1 MILII
6 AEKPSL
12 ARNITAG
19 IGNLQKKNGYFEG
32 QGYII
37 SWAFGHLFSLADIEA
52 YNPLPEGQKHWSMDN
67 IPCFPEKFRFELRKD
82 TTGRGD
88 DGVLRQFRVIE
99 SLCNRPDVDTIVNA
113 GDADREGEIIVRL
126 CIEKALKSE
135 KKLMRLWLPDQTPE
149 TVAAA
154 LTEMKPETEYDRLAD
169 EGFARTYIDWLYGV
183 NLTRYATLKTGTLL
197 RVGRVI
203 VPIVKAIYDR
213 DMAIRNFKPDIYYAI
228 SSAEETNGEKIEL
241 TSKNKFEKKDKAK
254 PFAGKAV
261 LFIKAPERPRQEI
274 QDVDGGEPGDSSEA
288 VRGRFSHLS
297 ENQLRISCHR
307 RKGQDKEDTRK
318 HIKNGLSCSI
328 QG

>member
-67 IPCFPEKFRFELRKD
+67 IPCFPENFRFELRKD

-183 NLTRYATLKTGTLL
+183 NLTRYATLKTGTHI
-197 RVGRVI
+197 RVGREI
-203 VPIVKAIYDR
+203 VPIVNAINYNDIE
-213 DMAIRNFKPDIYYAI
+213 IRKFNPDIY
-228 SSAEETNGEKIEL
+228 
-241 TSKNKFEKKDKAK
+241 
-254 PFAGKAV
+254 
-261 LFIKAPERPRQEI
+261 
-274 QDVDGGEPGDSSEA
+274 
-288 VRGRFSHLS
+288 
-297 ENQLRISCHR
+297 
-307 RKGQDKEDTRK
+307 
-318 HIKNGLSCSI
+318 
-328 QG
+328 